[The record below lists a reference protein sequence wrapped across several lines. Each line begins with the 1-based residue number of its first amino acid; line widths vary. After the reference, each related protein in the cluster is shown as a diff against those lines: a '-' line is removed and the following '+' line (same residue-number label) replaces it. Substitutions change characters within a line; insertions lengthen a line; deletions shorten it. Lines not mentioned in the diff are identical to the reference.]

1 MAETPGHGILAR
13 MIHALT
19 ATLPIA
25 IGIILS
31 PLPVVAVILLIF
43 SPHSRASSLA
53 FLSGWTLGLAVV
65 GGATLLL
72 ATEAE
77 VGEGGEPARWA
88 LALTL
93 LLGLALLAYAYRTFA
108 KRPKAGEAPQL
119 PSWMQAFDSMAPRR
133 AFTLA
138 AALSGVKPKNLL
150 LNIGAMTSLALAGL
164 PTAQTLGIFAGFVIL
179 CSVGVGVPVIYAL
192 VGGQPARTRLGAW
205 KEWLVTHNSVVVV
218 VVLVVLGL
226 KLVAS
231 AVSGLV

>member
-1 MAETPGHGILAR
+1 
-13 MIHALT
+13 MIDALT

-43 SPHSRASSLA
+43 SPHSRAGSLA
-53 FLSGWTLGLAVV
+53 FLAGWTLGITVV

-77 VGEGGEPARWA
+77 VGEEGAPARWA
-88 LALTL
+88 LSLTL
-93 LLGLALLAYAYRTFA
+93 ILGLALLAYAYRTFA
-108 KRPKAGEAPQL
+108 KRPRAGEAPQL

-150 LNIGAMTSLALAGL
+150 LNISAMTSLALAGL
-164 PTAQTLGIFAGFVIL
+164 PTAQTLGVFVAFVVL
-179 CSVGVGVPVIYAL
+179 CSAGIGVPVIYAL
-192 VGGQPARTRLGAW
+192 VGGQSARSRLGGW
-205 KEWLVTHNSVVVV
+205 KEWLVTNNSVVVT

-231 AVSGLV
+231 ALSGLA

>member
-1 MAETPGHGILAR
+1 
-13 MIHALT
+13 MIQALT
-19 ATLPIA
+19 EALPIA

-53 FLSGWTLGLAVV
+53 FLAGWTLGIAVV

-77 VGEGGEPARWA
+77 VGEGGGPARWA

-108 KRPKAGEAPQL
+108 KRPKAGEEPRL
-119 PSWMQAFDSMAPRR
+119 PSWMQAFDSMVPRR
-133 AFTLA
+133 AFRLA

-150 LNIGAMTSLALAGL
+150 LNIGAMTTLALAGL
-164 PTAQTLGIFAGFVIL
+164 PTAQTLGAFVAFVVL
-179 CSVGVGVPVIYAL
+179 CSLGIGVPVIYAL
-192 VGGQPARTRLGAW
+192 VGGQSARSRLSGW
-205 KEWLVTHNSVVVV
+205 KEWLVRHNSIVVA

-226 KLVAS
+226 KLVAN
-231 AVSGLV
+231 AVNGLV